1 MTSPTVSK
9 PVQPSAPSIPPAAP
23 AVHSVLAVIMASLD
37 KAMATAPTVPQF
49 DPLKQTLADYVASLT
64 SLASAGNPAL
74 VSLRDAV
81 RQGLTNI
88 EAKLPART
96 GGGRPSAD
104 TRQAQECEGSP
115 AFYVNFS
122 KVDGQSVVPDIDR
135 PLNAQPSKA
144 DIARIQEALKGAGG
158 NASVAHN
165 TNPTLASASV
175 FLRVKSG
182 KGNLTAA
189 PMPEGKT
196 HAEKA

>member
-1 MTSPTVSK
+1 MSNQTVSK

-23 AVHSVLAVIMASLD
+23 AVHPVLSAITAELD
-37 KAMATAPTVPQF
+37 KAMGVSPISEE
-49 DPLKQTLADYVASLT
+49 LRKLLT
-64 SLASAGNPAL
+64 PAQIALLEANTPVNPAL

-88 EAKLPART
+88 EAKLPAKT
-96 GGGRPSAD
+96 GGGRPSASS
-104 TRQAQECEGSP
+104 RQAQECEGSP

-122 KVDGQSVVPDIDR
+122 KVDGQSVVQDIDR